1 LPKKA
6 FLLPCTEKNLKPW
19 LKVKTSVRQVVDDQY
34 NLNARTIVLRREGS
48 LKHTS
53 AVFPAIR

>member
-1 LPKKA
+1 LKIKA
-6 FLLPCTEKNLKPW
+6 GS

-48 LKHTS
+48 LKRTS
-53 AVFPAIR
+53 AVFPAT